1 EVSLASNVSS
11 VFVPFQPR
19 LQPNKTYTLT
29 VSLEYDQAFIDS
41 GANHSI
47 SYAARIQSVLERPVT
62 IIGAKTTTAKQTIS
76 KTFTTSGTYGNGQT

>member
-1 EVSLASNVSS
+1 LIPPISFASLGRVNNKTDTNIPGVTDGGSYFEVNTEVSLASNVSS

-41 GANHSI
+41 GAS
-47 SYAARIQSVLERPVT
+47 
-62 IIGAKTTTAKQTIS
+62 
-76 KTFTTSGTYGNGQT
+76 

>member
-1 EVSLASNVSS
+1 VSLASNVSS

-41 GANHSI
+41 GASHSI
-47 SYAARIQSVLERPVT
+47 NYAARIQSVLERPVT

-76 KTFTTSGTYGNGQT
+76 KTFTTSGTYG